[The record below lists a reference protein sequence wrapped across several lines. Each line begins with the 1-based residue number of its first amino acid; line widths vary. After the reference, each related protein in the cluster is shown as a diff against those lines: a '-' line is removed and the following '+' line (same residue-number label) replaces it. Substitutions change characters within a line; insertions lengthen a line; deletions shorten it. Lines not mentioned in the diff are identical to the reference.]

1 MKFRFCTKL
10 LVITLVIIVLSNV
23 ILLTTV
29 RGRDNTTYIMG
40 SSHYFGSATTYI
52 LEHLP
57 FWYRGLGYNVISQD
71 NPTVTQFWESLYADV
86 QILDGHGDW
95 DRFWSKNVGI
105 VIGDGRSID
114 GTHYFGTN
122 DIHWKYDTDL
132 VVYCACK
139 TAEDLENGLARK
151 TMEAGAENVIGW
163 LEAVYSDDMA
173 YWINSFSA
181 IVATGIGIYD
191 AASKA
196 NSKTYPGDDRND
208 ESIRKNA
215 VFNHGNANMKL
226 GKFKTNSVSLKTE
239 NNEENISTSVLED
252 ERNILRHSK
261 ETLKFDNIEQII
273 DIIKEYDS
281 TFKKE
286 DYTIN
291 QTDGMV
297 TINGVTGEKTQQQVI
312 DLHLKLGDFYTN
324 AGYVVIM
331 NEGIIEAIYDNTL
344 PLKDKAKKLSDKS
357 FIVND
362 SIKKKS
368 NNYIELAKKDVMKQV
383 EEESVAEYNIKEQR
397 QNYYFDVET
406 GKKYARVRTTIEI
419 KCGDRNIEDCITNL
433 FEI

>member
-139 TAEDLENGLARK
+139 TAVR
-151 TMEAGAENVIGW
+151 
-163 LEAVYSDDMA
+163 S
-173 YWINSFSA
+173 
-181 IVATGIGIYD
+181 
-191 AASKA
+191 
-196 NSKTYPGDDRND
+196 
-208 ESIRKNA
+208 SI
-215 VFNHGNANMKL
+215 F
-226 GKFKTNSVSLKTE
+226 
-239 NNEENISTSVLED
+239 
-252 ERNILRHSK
+252 
-261 ETLKFDNIEQII
+261 
-273 DIIKEYDS
+273 
-281 TFKKE
+281 
-286 DYTIN
+286 
-291 QTDGMV
+291 
-297 TINGVTGEKTQQQVI
+297 
-312 DLHLKLGDFYTN
+312 
-324 AGYVVIM
+324 
-331 NEGIIEAIYDNTL
+331 
-344 PLKDKAKKLSDKS
+344 
-357 FIVND
+357 
-362 SIKKKS
+362 
-368 NNYIELAKKDVMKQV
+368 
-383 EEESVAEYNIKEQR
+383 
-397 QNYYFDVET
+397 
-406 GKKYARVRTTIEI
+406 
-419 KCGDRNIEDCITNL
+419 
-433 FEI
+433 